1 MATRKRLPELSW
13 LNVAFCAA
21 VVWIHALS
29 YPATRLVHESWQYAL
44 VYSVQQISFVAVY
57 GFFFLSGLKLTL
69 FQNSASS
76 PATLWT
82 KRVKTLL
89 LPYILAAA
97 VYYAWFTIIRR
108 YFPPSLFDFLGY
120 LIRGDLSAP
129 FYFLVAL
136 IQFIFLTPLLIRLV
150 ERFSPIFIIPASILI
165 SLLSSMYLNDILQ
178 LFVPEASFPYS
189 DRLFTT
195 YLVYYLSGCCAGSQY
210 SEFLRILKKNK
221 SFITSTT
228 IIFGA
233 DKILLCWYS
242 AATQKAI
249 SFYSITSM
257 LFHLSAI
264 LTCFHIAV
272 RLPQS
277 LPRWLAKIDRASFLI
292 YLYHSLALLGID
304 AVLRRL
310 GITKLSV
317 VFILRALFT
326 FIAAP
331 LACVLWQE
339 LWARVKLKLSQKQN
353 HEKEMLS

>member
-13 LNVAFCAA
+13 LNIAFCAA

-29 YPATRLVHESWQYAL
+29 YPAAHLAHGSWQFTL
-44 VYSVQQISFVAVY
+44 VYSIQQISFVAVY

-69 FQNSASS
+69 FQSSASS
-76 PATLWT
+76 TTTLWA
-82 KRVKTLL
+82 KRSKTLL

-97 VYYAWFTIIRR
+97 VYYGWFTIIRR
-108 YFPPSLFDFLGY
+108 YFPPSLFDFFGY

-136 IQFIFLTPLLIRLV
+136 IQFILLAPLLLRLM
-150 ERFSPIFIIPASILI
+150 ERFSPVLIIPAAILI

-178 LFVPEASFPYS
+178 MFIPEASFPYS
-189 DRLFTT
+189 DRIFAT
-195 YLVYYLSGCCAGSQY
+195 YLVYYLSGCCAGRQY
-210 SEFLRILKKNK
+210 SEFLRILEKNK
-221 SFITSTT
+221 SLITSTT
-228 IIFGA
+228 VICGA
-233 DKILLCWYS
+233 VKILLCWYS
-242 AATQKAI
+242 TVTQKAVP
-249 SFYSITSM
+249 FYSITSM

-277 LPRWLAKIDRASFLI
+277 LPRWLTKIDRASFLI
-292 YLYHSLALLGID
+292 YLYHSLALLAID
-304 AVLRRL
+304 EVLRKL
-310 GITKLSV
+310 GITKISV

-331 LACVLWQE
+331 LACIIWQE
-339 LWARVKLKLSQKQN
+339 LWARGKRKLSQKT
-353 HEKEMLS
+353 KS